1 MSRKV
6 LELSLS
12 AFLIACTVT
21 LIVGIISLRPF
32 FNSSLQV
39 MDDSHSVLQ
48 SSTLLINELAEGMTE
63 GKKAPG
69 EIIKMLQ
76 NSSGL
81 IQQMTEAIAETK
93 DTPKELASLLQE
105 IRLLVGEMKDTVVEA
120 KKSQMEIAK
129 STNEATDVI
138 FEVAIATAAAALA
151 EQRIITPT
159 DADEMII
166 QSIKTI
172 ESRSER
178 LGKLARSLND
188 FRVRQRRPY

>member
-12 AFLIACTVT
+12 GFLIACTIA
-21 LIVGIISLRPF
+21 LIVCIVSLMPF
-32 FNSSLQV
+32 LKSSQQV
-39 MDDSHSVLQ
+39 MNDSHAMLQ
-48 SSTLLINELAEGMTE
+48 SSTLLLNEMKEGMVE

-69 EIIKMLQ
+69 EIINMLQ
-76 NSSGL
+76 NSNEL
-81 IQQMTEAIAETK
+81 IQQMTQTIAETK

-120 KKSQMEIAK
+120 KKSQMEIAE
-129 STNEATDVI
+129 SANVTADVL
-138 FEVAIATAAAALA
+138 FELAIAAAATA
-151 EQRIITPT
+151 MEEQRIITPT

-166 QSIKTI
+166 ESIKTI
-172 ESRSER
+172 ENRSER

-188 FRVRQRRPY
+188 YRIRQRRRY